1 VTCKETRPTD
11 VNDWLQYSSNGYKS
25 FLFGP
30 EVYNN
35 NHQQSCS
42 RFISFDAKTRRGK
55 MLLAVIFPVK
65 SSLSHCL
72 LLFRD
77 KEISVHVF
85 VINADLAKAV
95 RAQNI
100 LTSSDFMQKL
110 QQRKQK

>member
-1 VTCKETRPTD
+1 MTCKEKRPTN
-11 VNDWLQYSSNGYKS
+11 VNDWLQYLSDGYKS

-30 EVYNN
+30 EVNN
-35 NHQQSCS
+35 NNLQQGCS
-42 RFISFDAKTRRGK
+42 RFICFKAKTRRGK

-65 SSLSHCL
+65 RSLSHCL

-77 KEISVHVF
+77 KDISVHVS

-100 LTSSDFMQKL
+100 LTSSNFMQKL
-110 QQRKQK
+110 QQRKKK

>member
-1 VTCKETRPTD
+1 
-11 VNDWLQYSSNGYKS
+11 
-25 FLFGP
+25 
-30 EVYNN
+30 
-35 NHQQSCS
+35 
-42 RFISFDAKTRRGK
+42 

-100 LTSSDFMQKL
+100 FTSSDFMQKL
-110 QQRKQK
+110 QQRKKK